1 MITPLEQKS
10 FRDLTRYSEMMEYL
24 EKLDSRS
31 EIFGQKIIGKSVE
44 GREIPALFFSL
55 DEQFGS
61 QRNRK
66 PVVLI
71 FCQQHG
77 DEPSGKEAA
86 LLLARD
92 LTGPKKDL
100 LKNLDL
106 ILVPQVNP
114 DGGEKDQR
122 RNANEM
128 DLNRNHMVLSE
139 PETRAL
145 HELFIEWMPQVT
157 LDVHEYGAISE
168 TWMSHGF
175 IKNADVQVGKISN
188 LNISPVIYE
197 FSEALFIAGIEKQMT
212 AKGYTFHEYL
222 VGTPFE
228 GSRLRYSTTAINDG
242 RQSFGI
248 YNTFSFIQEGI
259 QYGNLTDKLEHR
271 SKTQLS
277 ALTAFLE
284 IINQY
289 ASTILQTVNDVR
301 DERMSEIY
309 IRSNPIYVQMDYYSD
324 PVDTSTIFPVFDLK
338 NWQAEDRKLENFHSR
353 VRVRKSI
360 TRPVAY
366 IIPASEKEIIEILSR
381 HRIEMNP
388 LTDQRTIPVEAY
400 QIKHVTTM
408 IEEELEVPYVDLEA
422 RKISREFEAG
432 TMVIYLTQPA
442 GTFIPLL
449 LEPQSRFSLFQEG
462 SGRKY
467 KMSDYLKEDTE
478 FPIYR
483 LMEDVQLHQIKG
495 KFN

>member
-1 MITPLEQKS
+1 
-10 FRDLTRYSEMMEYL
+10 
-24 EKLDSRS
+24 
-31 EIFGQKIIGKSVE
+31 
-44 GREIPALFFSL
+44 
-55 DEQFGS
+55 
-61 QRNRK
+61 
-66 PVVLI
+66 
-71 FCQQHG
+71 
-77 DEPSGKEAA
+77 
-86 LLLARD
+86 
-92 LTGPKKDL
+92 
-100 LKNLDL
+100 
-106 ILVPQVNP
+106 
-114 DGGEKDQR
+114 
-122 RNANEM
+122 
-128 DLNRNHMVLSE
+128 MVLSE

-168 TWMSHGF
+168 TWMTHGF

-188 LNISPVIYE
+188 LNISPVIYD

-212 AKGYTFHEYL
+212 AEGYTFHEYL